1 MTIWGLIGVYGL
13 DGDNVKCAL
22 FGCFIWELVT
32 SMSIWDIPW
41 CLGGNF
47 NVMFPS
53 ERSAGGKMTFAM
65 IEFSLTPLIRA
76 ISY

>member
-1 MTIWGLIGVYGL
+1 
-13 DGDNVKCAL
+13 
-22 FGCFIWELVT
+22 
-32 SMSIWDIPW
+32 MSIWDIPW